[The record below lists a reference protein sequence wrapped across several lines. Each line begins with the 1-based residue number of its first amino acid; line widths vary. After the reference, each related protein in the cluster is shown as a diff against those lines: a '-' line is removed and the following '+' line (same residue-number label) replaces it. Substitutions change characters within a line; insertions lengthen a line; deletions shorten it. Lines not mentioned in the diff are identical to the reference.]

1 MTSPVGA
8 ISSKLTSL
16 ANIPGVNVY
25 DTTVHSDC
33 AEVVYIDD
41 SKKNA
46 AKNVNN
52 FLIIEGLLGQI
63 KQGKIPKLMTE

>member
-1 MTSPVGA
+1 MASPVGA

-16 ANIPGVNVY
+16 AKIPGVSVY
-25 DTTVHSDC
+25 ETTVHSDC

-46 AKNVNN
+46 AKNVKS
-52 FLIIEGLLGQI
+52 FLIIEGFFGEG
-63 KQGKIPKLMTE
+63 KQGKIPKLTIE